1 MHRFRKMIITYKSN
15 YQFLKAVDKLPTG
28 PSWTCE
34 IINVA
39 GDNDYNDDGVTQGE
53 ALELWR
59 RDSVECVSELIG
71 NPTFKE
77 YISYILEHVYTDDMG
92 NIRIYDEMWT
102 SDWWWETQV
111 SCRSYI
117 DIILSFKF

>member
-1 MHRFRKMIITYKSN
+1 MNGFVT
-15 YQFLKAVDKLPTG
+15 
-28 PSWTCE
+28 
-34 IINVA
+34 
-39 GDNDYNDDGVTQGE
+39 DNDYNDDGVTQDE

-59 RDSVECVSELIG
+59 RDPVECVSELIG

-77 YISYILEHVYTDDMG
+77 YISYIPEHVYTDDMG

-111 SCRSYI
+111 NSRLYI